1 MDISPDGRR
10 AVVLTY
16 GSAYEYTRL
25 GKESWGDAFARKGR
39 ELKMPT
45 RRQGESICYG
55 PDGKTLYLTSE
66 KLPTPLLEVPPAGP
80 AGGAK
85 KQPAGGKDGT

>member
-1 MDISPDGRR
+1 MDISADGLR

-16 GSAYEYTRL
+16 GPAFEYVRAGGEKWSA
-25 GKESWGDAFARKGR
+25 AFRRPGRK
-39 ELKMPT
+39 LWMPG

-66 KLPTPLLEVPPAGP
+66 KLPTPLLEVPAITD
-80 AGGAK
+80 
-85 KQPAGGKDGT
+85 GGKK